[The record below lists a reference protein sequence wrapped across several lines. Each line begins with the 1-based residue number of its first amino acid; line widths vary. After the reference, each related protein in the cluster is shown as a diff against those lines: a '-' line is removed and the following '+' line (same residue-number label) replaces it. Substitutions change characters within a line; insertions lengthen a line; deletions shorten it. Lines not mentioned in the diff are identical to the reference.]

1 MHAFGKSLGVIV
13 TFVACSALA
22 ACGGGGAGAPA
33 KGAESTSTTTNTT
46 TTTAGGGGDGNA
58 QADRGTKLYADNC
71 ASCHGDKGEGSGGGP
86 AVVGKDALPVD
97 PPKGAKTRTMKFNTA
112 NDVFK
117 YIKDQMPQDN
127 PGGLKDNEYWDI
139 LAFDLKANGVDV
151 SKGVD
156 ATKADALKLH

>member
-1 MHAFGKSLGVIV
+1 MHAFGKSWFGVAV
-13 TFVACSALA
+13 VVLT
-22 ACGGGGAGAPA
+22 ACGGGGGGTPA
-33 KGAESTSTTTNTT
+33 KSPDGAGTSTTSTTT

-58 QADRGTKLYADNC
+58 QADRGAKLYADNC

-86 AVVGKDALPVD
+86 AVVGKDALPTD

-127 PGGLKDNEYWDI
+127 PGGLKDDEYWDI
-139 LAFDLKANGVDV
+139 LAFDLKANGADV
-151 SKGVD
+151 SKGVNGS
-156 ATKADALKLH
+156 TADAIKLH